1 LIVHTKMKELKS
13 LFYLESLRRWHF
25 KDLIEE
31 SGLSRERV
39 DYYLKQLK
47 NEQFIQRIKPK
58 AKMPYYSANLSSPSF
73 RTGKRLY
80 GLCILAES
88 GLLAHLASCKGIKT
102 AILFGSFARGDW
114 NKSSDIDLFVY
125 GDDKEF
131 NQGFFEKKLC
141 REIQILS
148 YNNLSKIKEL
158 DPSLIPNILKGISLT
173 DSLEPFKIGIYG

>member
-1 LIVHTKMKELKS
+1 
-13 LFYLESLRRWHF
+13 LESLRRWHF

-39 DYYLKQLK
+39 NHYLNQLK
-47 NEQFIQRIKPK
+47 KEQFIQRIKPK
-58 AKMPYYSANLSSPSF
+58 AKMPYYSANIHSPAF

-80 GLCILAES
+80 GLQFLAES

-114 NKSSDIDLFVY
+114 NKSSDIDLFIY

-131 NQGFFEKKLC
+131 NQGFFEKKLG
-141 REIQILS
+141 REIQVFS
-148 YNNLSKIKEL
+148 YDQPSKIKEL

-173 DSLEPFKIGIYG
+173 DSIEPFKIGIYG

>member
-1 LIVHTKMKELKS
+1 MEKLKS
-13 LFYLESLRRWHF
+13 LFYEQSLRRWHF

-39 DYYLKQLK
+39 NYYLNQLK
-47 NEQFIQRIKPK
+47 KEKFIQRIKVK
-58 AKMPYYSANLSSPSF
+58 AKMPYYSANIHSPAF

-80 GLCILAES
+80 GLQILAES

-125 GDDKEF
+125 GDDNEF
-131 NQGFFEKKLC
+131 NQGFFEKKLG
-141 REIQILS
+141 REIQVFS
-148 YNNLSKIKEL
+148 YDQPSKIKEL

-173 DSLEPFKIGIYG
+173 DSIEPFKIGIYG